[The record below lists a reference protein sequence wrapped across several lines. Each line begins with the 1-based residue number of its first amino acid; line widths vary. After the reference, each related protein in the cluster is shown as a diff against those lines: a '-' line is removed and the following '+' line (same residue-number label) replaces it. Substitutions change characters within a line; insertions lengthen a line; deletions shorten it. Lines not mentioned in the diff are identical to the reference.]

1 VVIAAEGPNNSL
13 DFYWQQNGATGW
25 NPETVAGARST
36 YSAPSL
42 AVNGGGVNIVAQG
55 PGDCLNFW
63 WAFNGSSTWT
73 WESVAT
79 FGTTYSAPAIV
90 SNDGSANVVA
100 EGPGNSLDFYWQQN
114 GTTPWHPEVVAADG
128 TTYSAPAITANDGS
142 VNIVAQGPQLDPQF
156 YWAQNGTANW
166 HPGTLP
172 GSDITSSAITTYTG
186 NRDGVHVVSESL
198 FGTLSVD
205 SAENGSG
212 TWQYQAAYGDG
223 GAGAAPAA
231 TMNNGSLNIAVFAS
245 SGDLDFYW
253 QDSSGAYH
261 QELVS
266 PASLN

>member
-1 VVIAAEGPNNSL
+1 
-13 DFYWQQNGATGW
+13 
-25 NPETVAGARST
+25 
-36 YSAPSL
+36 
-42 AVNGGGVNIVAQG
+42 
-55 PGDCLNFW
+55 
-63 WAFNGSSTWT
+63 
-73 WESVAT
+73 
-79 FGTTYSAPAIV
+79 
-90 SNDGSANVVA
+90 
-100 EGPGNSLDFYWQQN
+100 
-114 GTTPWHPEVVAADG
+114 
-128 TTYSAPAITANDGS
+128 
-142 VNIVAQGPQLDPQF
+142 
-156 YWAQNGTANW
+156 
-166 HPGTLP
+166 
-172 GSDITSSAITTYTG
+172 
-186 NRDGVHVVSESL
+186 VHVVSESL